1 MPEVKRKVNGRAKGH
16 TFERKL
22 AKLFVEMGWTKCR
35 TSRNESRARDD
46 EKVDLCNTVPFNIQ
60 AKAVEK
66 LGSMHDILAS
76 MPKEEGNYNIVWHK
90 RNNKGSVVSM
100 TEKDFLKLLNLLIEN
115 GIVEPA

>member
-1 MPEVKRKVNGRAKGH
+1 MAKINARAKGH

-22 AKLFVEMGWTKCR
+22 MKMFQELGWTKCR

-46 EKVDLCNTVPFNIQ
+46 QKVDLCHTAPFNIQ

-66 LGSMHDILAS
+66 LGSMHDILSS
-76 MPKEEGNYNIVWHK
+76 MPKEPDNFNIVWHK

-100 TEKDFLKLLNLLIEN
+100 SESDFLKILNLLITN
-115 GIVEPA
+115 DIVKPT